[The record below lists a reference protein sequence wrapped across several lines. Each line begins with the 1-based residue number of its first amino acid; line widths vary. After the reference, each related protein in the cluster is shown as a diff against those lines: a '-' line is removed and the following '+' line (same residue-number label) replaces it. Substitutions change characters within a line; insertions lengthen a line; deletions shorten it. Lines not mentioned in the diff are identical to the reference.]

1 MNVLVLSPNNRGV
14 GVTTVAHSLAIA
26 LKHKGEFVQLM
37 DINPKRPS
45 FMKKFLSIPSNKG
58 KDTNGMNTLIQ
69 MIRTGTITSEDM
81 ANCAVDLGVDTICVT
96 PNTSAADI
104 IEVASVTRT
113 CEIQGRVL
121 YTIID
126 VNTSDASS
134 QLFKELLTKA
144 DVCVFVLDQSKTSID
159 AIADIKSANEASLN
173 SHGIHVAY
181 VVNKFEECA
190 LSLKDIWSQLN
201 VKNTKSWFKVRYN
214 RSIMQVNSK
223 CLYKQYAEAL
233 HESADPDIANIKSD
247 FDRVANYLVA
257 TGHKR

>member
-1 MNVLVLSPNNRGV
+1 M
-14 GVTTVAHSLAIA
+14 GVTTVAHSLAVA

-37 DINPKRPS
+37 DINPRRPS
-45 FMKKFLSIPSNKG
+45 LMKNFLSIPSNAG
-58 KDTNGMNTLIQ
+58 KETNGIDNLIQ

-81 ANCAVDLGVDTICVT
+81 ANCTVDLGVDTICVT
-96 PNTSAADI
+96 PSTITSDI
-104 IEVASVTRT
+104 IEIASVTKG

-134 QLFKELLTKA
+134 PLFKELLTKA
-144 DVCVFVLDQSKTSID
+144 DVCVFVIDQSKT
-159 AIADIKSANEASLN
+159 AISALADIKSANEASLN

-190 LSLKDIWSQLN
+190 LSLKDIWTKLN
-201 VKNTKSWFKVRYN
+201 VKNTKNWFKVRYN
-214 RSIMQVNSK
+214 SSIVQVNSK
-223 CLYKQYAEAL
+223 CLYKQYADAL

-247 FDRVANYLVA
+247 FDRIANYLVA